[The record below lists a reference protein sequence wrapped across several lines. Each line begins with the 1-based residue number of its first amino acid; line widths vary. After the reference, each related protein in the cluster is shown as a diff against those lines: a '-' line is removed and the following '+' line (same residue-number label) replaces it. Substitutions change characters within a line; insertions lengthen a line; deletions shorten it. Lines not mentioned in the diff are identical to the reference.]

1 MTTFPSRLPYA
12 AFLQYSPR
20 GTSAISKHSKD
31 VTHAIKGDSFIRGHR
46 VIDYAARRIGEE
58 RRNYPFLSAYF
69 NSSVTIVPAPR
80 SSPLKD
86 PKALWP
92 ALRICQSLKA
102 QGCAAAVLPCLKRV
116 QPVTKSATAGSG
128 QRPDPDAHYESLE
141 VDQQAMLRPP
151 TTITLV
157 DDVITRGST
166 FLAMYQR
173 LAEAFPQ
180 AKIRCFAVV
189 RTMSDVE
196 VDPIMSPVEGSDLFR
211 RHEPPTAALD
221 LRSGRHRGV
230 FGRTRN
236 PGLP

>member
-1 MTTFPSRLPYA
+1 
-12 AFLQYSPR
+12 
-20 GTSAISKHSKD
+20 
-31 VTHAIKGDSFIRGHR
+31 
-46 VIDYAARRIGEE
+46 
-58 RRNYPFLSAYF
+58 
-69 NSSVTIVPAPR
+69 
-80 SSPLKD
+80 
-86 PKALWP
+86 LWP

-102 QGCAAAVLPCLKRV
+102 EGCAAAVLPCLKRV
-116 QPVTKSATAGSG
+116 KPVTKSATAGSG

-180 AKIRCFAVV
+180 AEIRCFAVV

-196 VDPIMSPVEGSDLFR
+196 VDPIMSPVEGLISFNGTNLQR
-211 RHEPPTAALD
+211 RP
-221 LRSGRHRGV
+221 
-230 FGRTRN
+230 
-236 PGLP
+236 

>member
-1 MTTFPSRLPYA
+1 MATFPSRLPYA

-20 GTSAISKHSKD
+20 GNSAISKHSKD
-31 VTHAIKGDSFIRGHR
+31 VTLAIKGDSLIRGHR

-58 RRNYPFLSAYF
+58 RGNYPFLSAYF
-69 NSSVTIVPAPR
+69 NGSVTFVPAPR

-116 QPVTKSATAGSG
+116 KPVTKSATAGSG
-128 QRPDPDAHYESLE
+128 QRPDPDTHYESLE

-151 TTITLV
+151 ATITLV

-180 AKIRCFAVV
+180 AEIRCFAVV
-189 RTMSDVE
+189 RTMSGVE
-196 VDPIMSPVEGSDLFR
+196 VDPIMSPVEGLISFDGTNLQR
-211 RHEPPTAALD
+211 RP
-221 LRSGRHRGV
+221 
-230 FGRTRN
+230 
-236 PGLP
+236 